1 MKINSNF
8 EKLVPNYLFA
18 DVARKTNEFA
28 KANPD
33 KEIIRL
39 GIGDVTLPLSPVV
52 VNAMKKGCDDFLNKE
67 TFKGYP
73 EYEGYD
79 FVRQAVSDY
88 YKSFGVKVDYSEVF
102 ISDGAKSD
110 CGNIGDIFSKDNI
123 VLVPDPVYPVYVDA
137 NIMSGRN
144 IIYASSSKEDH
155 FLAMPDKNVKA
166 DIIYIC
172 SPNNPTGAAYNAEQL
187 KEWVNYAI
195 ANNAVILYDAAYEAF
210 VQDDLPRSI
219 FEIDGARECAI
230 ELCSLSKTAGFT
242 GVRCGYTVIPKELER
257 GGHKLHDMWYRRQST
272 KFNGVSWAVQ
282 CGAAAVFSEEG
293 QKQCLE
299 NIRRLEPVSGLRPL
313 SGVLLLLCRQISV
326 ELHALFFGCAFGY
339 VVRVRRQAHPLIR
352 HLMLEVVSVHFAV
365 VHDEPDDLRRCVR
378 NLDGVCFDV
387 GHSKPALLHLV
398 FQVHHEQ
405 SAALGH
411 NVVRVAR
418 ILERIN
424 KAGAR

>member
-1 MKINSNF
+1 MKINDNF

-39 GIGDVTLPLSPVV
+39 GIGDVTLPLSNAVV
-52 VNAMKKGCDDFLNKE
+52 DAMKNGCEDLRFKE
-67 TFKGYP
+67 SFKGYP

-79 FVRQAVSDY
+79 FVRQAVADY
-88 YKSFGVKVDYSEVF
+88 YKSFGVNVDYSEVF

-137 NIMSGRN
+137 NIMAGRK
-144 IIYASSSKEDH
+144 IIYAGSSKQNH

-187 KEWVNYAI
+187 KEWVNYALE
-195 ANNAVILYDAAYEAF
+195 NNAVILYDAAYEAF
-210 VQDDLPRSI
+210 IQDDLPRSI
-219 FEIDGARECAI
+219 FAIDGARECAI

-242 GVRCGYTVIPKELER
+242 GVRCGYTVIPKELSR
-257 GGHKLHDMWYRRQST
+257 GGHKLHDMWYRRQAT

-282 CGAAAVFSEEG
+282 CGDRNNVLKISF
-293 QKQCLE
+293 
-299 NIRRLEPVSGLRPL
+299 ITVRMRR
-313 SGVLLLLCRQISV
+313 
-326 ELHALFFGCAFGY
+326 
-339 VVRVRRQAHPLIR
+339 
-352 HLMLEVVSVHFAV
+352 
-365 VHDEPDDLRRCVR
+365 
-378 NLDGVCFDV
+378 
-387 GHSKPALLHLV
+387 
-398 FQVHHEQ
+398 
-405 SAALGH
+405 
-411 NVVRVAR
+411 
-418 ILERIN
+418 
-424 KAGAR
+424 